1 MPSNF
6 PQNLK
11 LFLLNLFL
19 KLRFTYGRFLAYV
32 SMIPAFALFIAFAFI
47 PMVYSFIGSFQAP
60 QGALY
65 WYGYV
70 FSNPRLIRDLL
81 FTIAVGFAAA
91 TISFFISIPAA
102 LILRKNF
109 RGKTL
114 VHAILMFPLVV
125 PELIAGY
132 SIWLTL
138 MPRGLLYSL
147 ANYILPWIT
156 LPELSDEIKLIIACT
171 WKYFPIMTLLTA
183 AGWEGID
190 PDLEAAART
199 LGASPITTFF
209 KVTLPLLIP
218 SLISGYVLVVLR
230 AAGQFSITLVIG
242 GARLTTIPIDV
253 WYQYNLMNLNLAYT
267 LAVILTSVM
276 VTLVIIFTKVLRR
289 LYHAP

>member
-1 MPSNF
+1 MF
-6 PQNLK
+6 
-11 LFLLNLFL
+11 
-19 KLRFTYGRFLAYV
+19 
-32 SMIPAFALFIAFAFI
+32 PAFALFTAFAFI
-47 PMVYSFIGSFQAP
+47 PMVYSFIGSFQATE
-60 QGALY
+60 GVFY
-65 WYGYV
+65 WYKYF
-70 FSNPRLIRDLL
+70 FSNFRLIRDLI
-81 FTIAVGFAAA
+81 FTIIVGFASA

-102 LILRKNF
+102 LMLRRNF

-114 VHAILMFPLVV
+114 IQAILMFPLVV

-138 MPRGLLYSL
+138 MPRGVLYSL
-147 ANYILPWIT
+147 INYAIPWIS
-156 LPELSDEIKLIIACT
+156 LPRLPDEIKLIIACT

-183 AGWEGID
+183 AGWESID

-199 LGASPITTFF
+199 VGASPITTFF
-209 KVTLPLLIP
+209 KITLPLLIP

-267 LAVILTSVM
+267 LSVILTSVM
-276 VTLVIIFTKVLRR
+276 VTLVIIFTRILRR
-289 LYHAP
+289 LYHGP